1 MQEFWRLQGTWQ
13 FQVEDFQKEGI
24 TYFYLNVN
32 SLLSKIDE
40 IPFIVK
46 QLNTFI
52 IGISEFKLDSSILTS
67 ELEIEALHKK

>member
-1 MQEFWRLQGTWQ
+1 M
-13 FQVEDFQKEGI
+13 EDFQKEGI

-40 IPFIVK
+40 IPFIAK

-52 IGISEFKLDSSILTS
+52 IGISEFKLNSSILTS